1 MEHITRE
8 KAYELLRKYNKD
20 PFHIQHAFT
29 VEAVMKWFAVEQGY
43 SDDAEYWGLVGLL
56 HDIDFE
62 VYPDEHCLKAP
73 ELLREGGVGE
83 DMIHAVCSHGYGIT
97 VGNGTTIDVEP
108 VHEMEKVL
116 FAADEL
122 TGLIWSASLM
132 RPSKSTKDMELK
144 SLKKKYKSTGFAAGC
159 SREVIARGAEQL
171 GWELD
176 VLLEKTLKAMQ
187 ASEDA
192 INALMDKEF
201 PKEEEEGM
209 KLIEGEN
216 GVGIE
221 PLFTESVDFDTFSK
235 SDFRVVKVKDCQA
248 VAKSKKLLHF
258 TLDDG
263 TGTDRTILS
272 GIHAFYEPEE
282 LVGKTL
288 LAITNLPPRPMM
300 GIDSCGMLLSAIHY
314 EGGEEKLHLVMLD
327 DAIPAGAKL
336 Y

>member
-1 MEHITRE
+1 MDYISRD
-8 KAYELLRKYNKD
+8 KAFELLKKYNKD

-29 VEAVMKWFAVEQGY
+29 VEAVMKWFATEQGY
-43 SDDAEYWGLVGLL
+43 AEDAEYWGIVGLL

-62 VYPDEHCLKAP
+62 NYPEEHCLKAP
-73 ELLREGGVGE
+73 ELLRDGGVGE
-83 DMIHAVCSHGYGIT
+83 DIIHSVCSHGYGIT
-97 VGNGTTIDVEP
+97 VGNGTMIDVEP
-108 VHEMEKVL
+108 VHEMEKIL

-132 RPSKSTKDMELK
+132 RPSKSCKDMELK
-144 SLKKKYKSTGFAAGC
+144 SLKKKYKSSGFAAGC
-159 SREVIARGAEQL
+159 SREVIGRGAEQL

-176 VLLEKTLKAMQ
+176 ELLDKTLKAMA

-192 INALMDKEF
+192 INAQMAKEF
-201 PKEEEEGM
+201 PEPEEEEM

-216 GVGIE
+216 GIGIE
-221 PLFTESVDFDTFSK
+221 PLFDFSVDFDTFSK
-235 SDFRVVKVKDCQA
+235 SDFRAVKVKACEA
-248 VAKSKKLLHF
+248 VPKSKKLLHF

-272 GIHAFYEPEE
+272 GIHAYYEPEE

-300 GIDSCGMLLSAIHY
+300 GIESCGMLLSAIHY
-314 EGGEEKLHLVMLD
+314 ENGEEKLNLVMLS